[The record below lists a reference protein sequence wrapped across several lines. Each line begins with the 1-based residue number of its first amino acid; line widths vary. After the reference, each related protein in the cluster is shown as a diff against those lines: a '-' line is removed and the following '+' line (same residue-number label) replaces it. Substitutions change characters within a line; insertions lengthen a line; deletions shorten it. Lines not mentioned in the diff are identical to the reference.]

1 MNKYDFQNELMDN
14 IDDKTM
20 IDSISDV
27 MIFELNKLNE
37 KEKLNYIKG
46 ILWELNRESL
56 EAFFDDLG
64 CLGAHCDQ
72 LTDSI
77 EYRKAAL

>member
-1 MNKYDFQNELMDN
+1 MNRYDFENQLMDN

-27 MIFELNKLNE
+27 MLFELNKLSE
-37 KEKLNYIKG
+37 IEKLNYIKG

-64 CLGAHCDQ
+64 CLEAYSDQ

-77 EYRKAAL
+77 EYRKAAS

>member
-27 MIFELNKLNE
+27 MLFELNKLSE
-37 KEKLNYIKG
+37 IEKLNYIKG
-46 ILWELNRESL
+46 VLWELSRDKL

-64 CLGAHCDQ
+64 CLEAYSDQ

-77 EYRKAAL
+77 EYRKAAT

>member
-1 MNKYDFQNELMDN
+1 MDKYDFQNELMDN

-20 IDSISDV
+20 INAISNV
-27 MIFELNKLNE
+27 MLFELSKLSE
-37 KEKLNYIKG
+37 IEKLNYIKG

-64 CLGAHCDQ
+64 CLEAHCDQ

-77 EYRKAAL
+77 EYRKAAF

>member
-1 MNKYDFQNELMDN
+1 MDKYDFQNELMDN
-14 IDDKTM
+14 INDKTM

-27 MIFELNKLNE
+27 MLFELNQLSE
-37 KEKLNYIKG
+37 IEKLNYIKVV
-46 ILWELNRESL
+46 LWELSRDKL

-64 CLGAHCDQ
+64 CLEAYCDQ

-77 EYRKAAL
+77 EFRKAAT

>member
-1 MNKYDFQNELMDN
+1 MDKYDFQNELMDN

-27 MIFELNKLNE
+27 MLFELNKLNE

-46 ILWELNRESL
+46 ILWEMNRESL
-56 EAFFDDLG
+56 EAFFGDLG
-64 CLGAHCDQ
+64 CLEAYCDQ

-77 EYRKAAL
+77 EYRKAAT

>member
-1 MNKYDFQNELMDN
+1 MDKYDFQNELMDN
-14 IDDKTM
+14 INDKTM

-27 MIFELNKLNE
+27 MLFELNQLSE
-37 KEKLNYIKG
+37 IEKLNYIKG
-46 ILWELNRESL
+46 VLWELSRDKL

-64 CLGAHCDQ
+64 CLEAHCDQ

-77 EYRKAAL
+77 EYRKAAT

>member
-1 MNKYDFQNELMDN
+1 MNRYDFENQLMDN

-27 MIFELNKLNE
+27 MLFELNKLSE
-37 KEKLNYIKG
+37 IEKLNYIKG

-64 CLGAHCDQ
+64 CLEAYCDQ

-77 EYRKAAL
+77 EYRKAAS